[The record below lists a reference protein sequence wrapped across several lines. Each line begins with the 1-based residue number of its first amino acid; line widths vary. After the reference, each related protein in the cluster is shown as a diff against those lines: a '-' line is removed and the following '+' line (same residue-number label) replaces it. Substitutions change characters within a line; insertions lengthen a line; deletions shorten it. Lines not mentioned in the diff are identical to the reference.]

1 MAGAVPPRPCRQVHR
16 AWRTQAACGIALAL
30 AATGM
35 GLADVLPN
43 MLALLGFGMVFFL
56 IGVWRIKYE

>member
-1 MAGAVPPRPCRQVHR
+1 
-16 AWRTQAACGIALAL
+16 
-30 AATGM
+30 M

-43 MLALLGFGMVFFL
+43 MLALLGFGVVFFV